1 MASTQLRRKSVP
13 YAASGAADRAVG
25 DARAAADRFEL
36 DRALIQF
43 HFAAP
48 ARPAAPRW
56 RAVGVLT
63 LAALAAT
70 GALTA
75 IFYVAGLAAAAI
87 AAGAVAALIGFGNW
101 ILNNTIDL

>member
-1 MASTQLRRKSVP
+1 
-13 YAASGAADRAVG
+13 
-25 DARAAADRFEL
+25 
-36 DRALIQF
+36 
-43 HFAAP
+43 
-48 ARPAAPRW
+48 
-56 RAVGVLT
+56 VGVLT

-101 ILNNTIDL
+101 ILNDTIDL